1 MEILKQKFMKVVIK
15 MKKILVL
22 FIFMVVILPVF
33 ASNVSIQSKKQYYDS
48 SKNQTWFE
56 DDVVVK
62 MDDMTL
68 KSPRAVVDIMPDNK
82 INKATFLDGVYA
94 IKDNK
99 VNQYDIKSDIL
110 TASLLNKKIRAS
122 GNTISKFYENRVPA
136 VVLTADAQEYDIT
149 TNLMR
154 AFGDVKIT
162 YKDVVA
168 TSNESN
174 LKVDKNNKIDKMK
187 LIGNAVVTEKNNV
200 VKAHTIV
207 YNPKSEEVVAI
218 GNTHSHAT
226 NKDGSAFDIYANHQ
240 QYDKRTG
247 SMMTSGHVKITY
259 LDYVAHGPKATFLP
273 DSNGKINKIIFYGRS
288 KIDEKDKSVE
298 ADKIVMTLN
307 PKNFTAE
314 GNVKT
319 TFKNIENLSTS
330 GFLGDKK

>member
-1 MEILKQKFMKVVIK
+1 MKVIIK
-15 MKKILVL
+15 MKKILVIL
-22 FIFMVVILPVF
+22 TLMLVILPVF

-56 DDVVVK
+56 DNVVVK

-68 KSPRAVVDIMPDNK
+68 KSPRAVVDITPDNK
-82 INKATFLDGVYA
+82 IDKATFLDGVYA
-94 IKDNK
+94 IKDNN
-99 VNQYDIKSDIL
+99 VNQHDIKSDIL
-110 TASLLNKKIRAS
+110 TASLLNKKIRAT
-122 GNTISKFYENRVPA
+122 GNTISKFYENRVPT

-154 AFGDVKIT
+154 ALGNVKIT

-168 TSNESN
+168 TSRESN
-174 LKVDKNNKIDKMK
+174 LKIDKNNKVDKMK
-187 LIGNAVVTEKNNV
+187 LIGNAVVTENNNI
-200 VKAHTIV
+200 VKANTIV

-218 GNTHSHAT
+218 GNTHSHAL
-226 NKDGSAFDIYANHQ
+226 NKDGSVFDIYANHQ

-247 SMMTSGHVKITY
+247 SMMTSGRVKITY
-259 LDYVAHGPKATFLP
+259 LDYVANGPKAAFLP
-273 DSNGKINKIIFYGRS
+273 DKNGKINKIVFYGRS

-319 TFKNIENLSTS
+319 TFKNVQGLSS
-330 GFLGDKK
+330 DGFLGGKK